1 MDATRLQERIEEFL
15 RAVSQLE
22 KAVARPEDEF
32 IRDSVIQRFE
42 FTYELAW
49 KMLKLQLEAEGIDAR
64 APRQALQE
72 ALQAA
77 FIEDGN
83 AWSEL
88 QKYRNL
94 TSHTYDESL
103 AQNVYNYIVQH
114 GLGLFKALAI
124 RAISW
129 KKSS

>member
-22 KAVARPEDEF
+22 KAAARPEDEF

-64 APRQALQE
+64 TPRQALQE

-114 GLGLFKALAI
+114 GLGLFKTLAI
-124 RAISW
+124 RAVSW

>member
-15 RAVSQLE
+15 KALSQLE
-22 KAVARPEDEF
+22 KAAARPEDEF

-64 APRQALQE
+64 TPRQTLQE
-72 ALQAA
+72 ALQAG

-88 QKYRNL
+88 QKNRNL
-94 TSHTYDESL
+94 TSHTYDASL
-103 AQNVYNYIVQH
+103 AQNVYNYIVQR
-114 GLGLFKALAI
+114 GLGVFEGLAVQ
-124 RAISW
+124 AANW
-129 KKSS
+129 KEPS

>member
-1 MDATRLQERIEEFL
+1 
-15 RAVSQLE
+15 
-22 KAVARPEDEF
+22 
-32 IRDSVIQRFE
+32 
-42 FTYELAW
+42 
-49 KMLKLQLEAEGIDAR
+49 
-64 APRQALQE
+64 
-72 ALQAA
+72 LQAA

-124 RAISW
+124 HAVRW